1 MKQTFF
7 ELQPSKMSP
16 LSEKLHAKENFS
28 LWMESHIGVHT
39 FSDNWA
45 IQCMIFVKLPPA
57 KCLGWLHLTSK
68 KNHSLFFSTFFVYMK
83 DVSQTFTLII
93 TSKFEEDGL
102 CRGIQEYTVIFWKAT
117 LLLEGVFSEISPFFS
132 LNIAVNL
139 KNDFKCE
146 LSSMILHNLVPID
159 PGNEIAKK
167 KKLPMCSALPASK
180 LFSLLCVSRLLSV
193 GSYLQRHNDLD
204 TNQKW

>member
-28 LWMESHIGVHT
+28 LWVESHIGVHT

-45 IQCMIFVKLPPA
+45 IQCMIFLKLPPG
-57 KCLGWLHLTSK
+57 KCLGWQHLTSK

-93 TSKFEEDGL
+93 TSKFEKDGL
-102 CRGIQEYTVIFWKAT
+102 SRGIQVYTVLFWKAT
-117 LLLEGVFSEISPFFS
+117 LLLEGVFSEMSPFFS

-167 KKLPMCSALPASK
+167 KKTANVQRIASIKTFFSIVREQIIIRRQLSAM
-180 LFSLLCVSRLLSV
+180 
-193 GSYLQRHNDLD
+193 
-204 TNQKW
+204 T

>member
-1 MKQTFF
+1 
-7 ELQPSKMSP
+7 
-16 LSEKLHAKENFS
+16 
-28 LWMESHIGVHT
+28 
-39 FSDNWA
+39 
-45 IQCMIFVKLPPA
+45 
-57 KCLGWLHLTSK
+57 
-68 KNHSLFFSTFFVYMK
+68 MK
-83 DVSQTFTLII
+83 DVSQTFTLMI

-102 CRGIQEYTVIFWKAT
+102 CRGIQVYTVLFWKAT

-167 KKLPMCSALPASK
+167 KTTNVQRIASIKTFFSIVREQIIIRRQLSAM
-180 LFSLLCVSRLLSV
+180 
-193 GSYLQRHNDLD
+193 
-204 TNQKW
+204 T

>member
-1 MKQTFF
+1 MNFYHFLNFTVAKPEVITNWLFSKQRTH
-7 ELQPSKMSP
+7 ELTIV
-16 LSEKLHAKENFS
+16 F
-28 LWMESHIGVHT
+28 LW
-39 FSDNWA
+39 
-45 IQCMIFVKLPPA
+45 
-57 KCLGWLHLTSK
+57 
-68 KNHSLFFSTFFVYMK
+68 FVYMK

-102 CRGIQEYTVIFWKAT
+102 SRGIQVYTVLFWKAT

-159 PGNEIAKK
+159 PGNKIAKK
-167 KKLPMCSALPASK
+167 KKTANVQRIASIKTFFSIVREQIVIRRQLSAM
-180 LFSLLCVSRLLSV
+180 
-193 GSYLQRHNDLD
+193 
-204 TNQKW
+204 T

>member
-1 MKQTFF
+1 
-7 ELQPSKMSP
+7 
-16 LSEKLHAKENFS
+16 
-28 LWMESHIGVHT
+28 
-39 FSDNWA
+39 
-45 IQCMIFVKLPPA
+45 
-57 KCLGWLHLTSK
+57 
-68 KNHSLFFSTFFVYMK
+68 MK

-102 CRGIQEYTVIFWKAT
+102 SRGIQVYTVLFWKAT
-117 LLLEGVFSEISPFFS
+117 LLLEGVFSEISPLFS

-167 KKLPMCSALPASK
+167 KKTANVQRIASIKTFFSIVREQIIIRRQLSAM
-180 LFSLLCVSRLLSV
+180 
-193 GSYLQRHNDLD
+193 
-204 TNQKW
+204 T

>member
-1 MKQTFF
+1 
-7 ELQPSKMSP
+7 
-16 LSEKLHAKENFS
+16 
-28 LWMESHIGVHT
+28 
-39 FSDNWA
+39 
-45 IQCMIFVKLPPA
+45 
-57 KCLGWLHLTSK
+57 
-68 KNHSLFFSTFFVYMK
+68 MK

-102 CRGIQEYTVIFWKAT
+102 SRGIQVYTVLFWKAT

-159 PGNEIAKK
+159 PGNETAKK
-167 KKLPMCSALPASK
+167 KTANVQRIASIKTFFSTVREQIIIHRQLSAM
-180 LFSLLCVSRLLSV
+180 
-193 GSYLQRHNDLD
+193 
-204 TNQKW
+204 T

>member
-7 ELQPSKMSP
+7 EFQPSKMSP

-28 LWMESHIGVHT
+28 LWVESHIGVYT

-45 IQCMIFVKLPPA
+45 IQCMIFLTLPPA

-93 TSKFEEDGL
+93 TSIFEEDGL
-102 CRGIQEYTVIFWKAT
+102 SRGIQVYTVLFWKAT

-167 KKLPMCSALPASK
+167 KNCQCAAHCQHQNFFLYCAWADYYP
-180 LFSLLCVSRLLSV
+180 
-193 GSYLQRHNDLD
+193 
-204 TNQKW
+204 

>member
-28 LWMESHIGVHT
+28 LWVESHIGVHT

-45 IQCMIFVKLPPA
+45 IQCMSFLKLPPA

-93 TSKFEEDGL
+93 TSKFEKDGL
-102 CRGIQEYTVIFWKAT
+102 SRGIQVYTVLFWKAT

-193 GSYLQRHNDLD
+193 GSYLQWHNDLD

>member
-16 LSEKLHAKENFS
+16 LSEKLHAKENFA

-93 TSKFEEDGL
+93 TSNFEEDGL